1 LRPEALNITR
11 SGVVLAPQGADDLLL
26 RSGAEVVVRVLTA
39 PHGGGQGL
47 ISLAGRQIRAELP
60 AGLVAGQRLRVS
72 IEAEV
77 ERVLLRIVSQRPD
90 GAEEGAP
97 GHAAALALSGN
108 GELVRAAMAL
118 IGPEGAV
125 VLPGGGQAAVE
136 VEVDPDDTSESDG
149 KARSARATV
158 TLHSPELGPLQISLL
173 LTPGGISASVTAEP
187 GVAAETAAQA
197 ADELR
202 AALERGAARPA
213 AVTVATR
220 GPAERRP
227 VPILPADWVDIR
239 A

>member
-72 IEAEV
+72 IEAEA

-97 GHAAALALSGN
+97 GHLASLALSGN
-108 GELVRAAMAL
+108 GELVRAAVAL

-125 VLPGGGQAAVE
+125 VLPGGGQVAVE
-136 VEVDPDDTSESDG
+136 VDADDTGAGGDQ
-149 KARSARATV
+149 ARAARAIV
-158 TLHSPELGPLQISLL
+158 TLHSPELGPLQITLL
-173 LTPGGISASVTAEP
+173 LTPGGISASVTTEP
-187 GVAAETAAQA
+187 GVAADVVTEA

-202 AALERGAARPA
+202 AALERHAARPA
-213 AVTVATR
+213 AVTVAAR
-220 GPAERRP
+220 GPNERRP